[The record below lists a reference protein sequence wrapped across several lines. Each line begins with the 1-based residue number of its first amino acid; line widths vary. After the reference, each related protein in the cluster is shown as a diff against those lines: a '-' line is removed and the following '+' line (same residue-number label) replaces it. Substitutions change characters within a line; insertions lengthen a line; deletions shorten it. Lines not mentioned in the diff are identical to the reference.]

1 MEKELR
7 PITYFILAAVLL
19 AAVSLPFYF
28 FPREKLFSRD
38 NPFNNIQ
45 ASEMAAE
52 SAEVST

>member
-19 AAVSLPFYF
+19 AALALPSYF

-38 NPFNNIQ
+38 NPLNNVE
-45 ASEMAAE
+45 AVETAAE